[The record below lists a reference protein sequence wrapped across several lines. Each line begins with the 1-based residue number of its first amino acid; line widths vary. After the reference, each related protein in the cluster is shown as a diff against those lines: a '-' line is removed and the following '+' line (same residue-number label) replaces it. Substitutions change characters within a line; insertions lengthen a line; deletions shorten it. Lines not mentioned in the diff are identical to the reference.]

1 MKIIKINL
9 ENGKFVDVVV
19 ENEDA
24 ASQLEALLS
33 WYESARKELIEAVD
47 DARKSGEVDKD
58 RFNMLEAK
66 YG

>member
-1 MKIIKINL
+1 MKVIKINL

>member
-1 MKIIKINL
+1 MKVIKINL
-9 ENGKFVDVVV
+9 EDGKFVDVVV

-24 ASQLEALLS
+24 ATQLEALLS
-33 WYESARKELIEAVD
+33 WYESARKELVEAVD